1 MIEIGFSIL
10 SSDFGNLEKVLKKY
24 EKAVDFIH
32 MDIMDGNFVPNL
44 TFGVPVINSLRKKT
58 KIPFE
63 AHLMVIN
70 PIDQWKWYINSCQ
83 RILFH
88 IEAAKPE
95 KILKKMGT
103 KEKGIA
109 LNPETP
115 VKKIIPFLEEI
126 DVAFLM
132 SVSPGFAGQ
141 KFKKNVL
148 KKISFL
154 RNYIE
159 KKNLKCKISV
169 DGGINYKTAKLCAQ
183 AGVHQIIASSWL
195 STGDVAKKINFLK
208 SL

>member
-24 EKAVDFIH
+24 EKFVDFIH

-44 TFGVPVINSLRKKT
+44 TFGVPVINSLRQET

-63 AHLMVIN
+63 AHLMVSN
-70 PIDQWKWYINSCQ
+70 PERQWKWYRRTCR

-88 IEAAKPE
+88 IETTKTPE
-95 KILKKMGT
+95 MLEKMKGV
-103 KEKGIA
+103 EKGIV

-115 VKKIIPFLEEI
+115 AKKVIPYLGKI
-126 DVAFLM
+126 DVVLLM
-132 SVSPGFAGQ
+132 AVSPGFAGQ
-141 KFKKNVL
+141 KFKKSVL
-148 KKISFL
+148 RKISHL
-154 RNYIE
+154 RNIIDR
-159 KKNLKCKISV
+159 KSLKCKISV
-169 DGGINYKTAKLCAQ
+169 DGGINFETAKLCAN

-195 STGDVAKKINFLK
+195 STGKVAEKIKFLK